1 MTLFS
6 AHQAAPVHRCSAPQR
21 ICSKKSNF
29 CFLFCVQERQQR
41 QKAPKQIRSG
51 ACLLPCLF
59 ASAAL
64 HFRRHA
70 VDSGMDATNVT
81 GNTPRRIRPTVCML
95 TDQRSRHFA
104 RPKKKTQKKIH
115 RPRLAPGNRLE
126 NFRDDAALFGREG
139 TRKNTSATSVRPDVK
154 SQTTIRK
161 R

>member
-6 AHQAAPVHRCSAPQR
+6 AHQAAPVHCCSAPQR

-41 QKAPKQIRSG
+41 QKAPKQIRTG

-104 RPKKKTQKKIH
+104 RPKKKPKKRFIVLGS
-115 RPRLAPGNRLE
+115 RQGIVWKTSETTLLCLDAKERGKTPVRL
-126 NFRDDAALFGREG
+126 LFGP
-139 TRKNTSATSVRPDVK
+139 T
-154 SQTTIRK
+154 
-161 R
+161 